1 MSRELPIFPL
11 PLVLFPG
18 TTQPLH
24 IFEPRYRRLL
34 ADCLAGDKR
43 FGIAY
48 HPAPAAKGG
57 QEGGGAGEREPDA
70 VPSPG
75 VIGCV
80 AVIRSTTALPDGRAN
95 ILTAGERR
103 FTLVQWVPSPL
114 PYRLAQVEEFD
125 DEPGDAP
132 EAAALAAAVRQDFAR
147 LESALAVLTDRDD
160 QEIKLSTEPLSL
172 SFQVAAALELEPEAK
187 QALLAIRNTAD
198 RLRRLAALLV
208 PLCADA
214 ERRAVVRQRARGNGK
229 GGAHPQI
236 EPAA

>member
-24 IFEPRYRRLL
+24 VFEPRYRRLL

-48 HPAPAAKGG
+48 HRAAAGEGG
-57 QEGGGAGEREPDA
+57 EGEGGAGGGATEAAPA
-70 VPSPG
+70 PG

-103 FTLVQWVPSPL
+103 FTLVEWVPSPL
-114 PYRLAQVEEFD
+114 PYRVAHVEEFD
-125 DEPGDAP
+125 DEPVDET
-132 EAAALAAAVRQDFAR
+132 EAAALAAEVRQDFGR
-147 LESALAVLTDRDD
+147 LTRALAVLTDRDD
-160 QEIKLSTEPLSL
+160 QETELSTEPLLL
-172 SFQVAAALELEPEAK
+172 SFQVAAALELEPDAK
-187 QALLAIRNTAD
+187 QALLTLRNTAD

-208 PLCADA
+208 PLSADA
-214 ERRAVVRQRARGNGK
+214 ERRAVVRQRARGNGR

>member
-24 IFEPRYRRLL
+24 VFEPRYRRLL

-48 HPAPAAKGG
+48 HRAAAGEGG
-57 QEGGGAGEREPDA
+57 EGEGGAGGGATEAAP
-70 VPSPG
+70 VPG

-103 FTLVQWVPSPL
+103 FTLVEWVPSPL
-114 PYRLAQVEEFD
+114 PYRVAHVEEFD
-125 DEPGDAP
+125 DEPVDET
-132 EAAALAAAVRQDFAR
+132 EAAALAAEVRQDFGR
-147 LESALAVLTDRDD
+147 LTRALAVLTDRDD
-160 QEIKLSTEPLSL
+160 QETELSTEPLLL
-172 SFQVAAALELEPEAK
+172 SFQVAAALELEPDAK
-187 QALLAIRNTAD
+187 QALLTLRNTAD

-208 PLCADA
+208 PLSADA
-214 ERRAVVRQRARGNGK
+214 ERRAVVRQRARGNGR

>member
-24 IFEPRYRRLL
+24 VFEPRYRRLL
-34 ADCLAGDKR
+34 SDSLAADKR

-48 HPAPAAKGG
+48 QPSPAAQGG
-57 QEGGGAGEREPDA
+57 REGGEGGERETDA
-70 VPSPG
+70 VPPPG
-75 VIGCV
+75 AIGCV
-80 AVIRSTTALPDGRAN
+80 ALIRSTTALPDGRAN

-103 FTLVQWVPSPL
+103 FTLVEWVPRPL
-114 PYRLAQVEEFD
+114 PYRVAHIEEFD
-125 DEPGDAP
+125 DDPGEPS
-132 EAAALAAAVRQDFAR
+132 EAGALAAAVRQDFGR
-147 LESALAVLTDRDD
+147 LAKALAVLTDRDD
-160 QEIKLSTEPLSL
+160 QEIELSTEPLSL

-208 PLCADA
+208 PLSADA

>member
-18 TTQPLH
+18 TAQPLH

-48 HPAPAAKGG
+48 HPATAAKGG
-57 QEGGGAGEREPDA
+57 REGGGEESEPEA

-125 DEPGDAP
+125 DEPGDSS
-132 EAAALAAAVRQDFAR
+132 EAAALAAAVRHDFAR
-147 LESALAVLTDRDD
+147 LERALAVLTDRDD
-160 QEIKLSTEPLSL
+160 REIELSTEPLSL

>member
-1 MSRELPIFPL
+1 MPRELPIFPL

-24 IFEPRYRRLL
+24 VFEPRYRRLL

-48 HPAPAAKGG
+48 QPATAVQDAAPAP
-57 QEGGGAGEREPDA
+57 GA
-70 VPSPG
+70 
-75 VIGCV
+75 IGCV
-80 AVIRSTTALPDGRAN
+80 AVIRSTAALPDGRAN

-103 FTLVQWVPSPL
+103 FTLVEWVPSPL
-114 PYRLAQVEEFD
+114 PYRVAQVEEFD
-125 DEPGDAP
+125 DEPVD
-132 EAAALAAAVRQDFAR
+132 EAEAGALAAAVRQDFGRLAR
-147 LESALAVLTDRDD
+147 ALSVLTDRDD
-160 QEIKLSTEPLSL
+160 QELELSPDPLRL
-172 SFQVAAALELEPEAK
+172 SFQVAGALELEPDAK

-198 RLRRLAALLV
+198 RLRRLAALLA
-208 PLCADA
+208 PLSADA

-229 GGAHPQI
+229 GGTHPQI

>member
-24 IFEPRYRRLL
+24 VFEPRYRRLL

-48 HPAPAAKGG
+48 HRAAAGEGG
-57 QEGGGAGEREPDA
+57 EGEGGAGGGATEAAP
-70 VPSPG
+70 VPG

-103 FTLVQWVPSPL
+103 FTLVEWVPSPL
-114 PYRLAQVEEFD
+114 PYRVAHIEEFD
-125 DEPGDAP
+125 DEPVDET
-132 EAAALAAAVRQDFAR
+132 EAAALAAEVRQDFGR
-147 LESALAVLTDRDD
+147 LTRALAVLTDRDD
-160 QEIKLSTEPLSL
+160 QETELSTEPLLL
-172 SFQVAAALELEPEAK
+172 SFQVAAALELEPDAK
-187 QALLAIRNTAD
+187 QALLTLRNTAD

-208 PLCADA
+208 PLSADA
-214 ERRAVVRQRARGNGK
+214 ERRAVVRQRARGNGR

>member
-1 MSRELPIFPL
+1 
-11 PLVLFPG
+11 
-18 TTQPLH
+18 
-24 IFEPRYRRLL
+24 LL
-34 ADCLAGDKR
+34 SDCLAGDKR

-48 HPAPAAKGG
+48 HSATAAKGG
-57 QEGGGAGEREPDA
+57 PEESEGRERETDP

-75 VIGCV
+75 AIGCV

-95 ILTAGERR
+95 ILTVGERR
-103 FTLVQWVPSPL
+103 FTLVAWVPSPL
-114 PYRLAQVEEFD
+114 PYRVAHVEEFD
-125 DEPGDAP
+125 DEPGDAS
-132 EAAALAAAVRQDFAR
+132 EVGDLAAAVRHSFGR
-147 LESALAVLTDRDD
+147 LAKALAVLTDRDD
-160 QEIKLSTEPLSL
+160 QEIELSTEPLSL

-187 QALLAIRNTAD
+187 QALLAIRHTAD

-208 PLCADA
+208 PLSADA

>member
-24 IFEPRYRRLL
+24 VFEPRYRRLL

-48 HPAPAAKGG
+48 HRAAAA
-57 QEGGGAGEREPDA
+57 EGGGGGGATEAAPA
-70 VPSPG
+70 PG

-103 FTLVQWVPSPL
+103 FTLVEWVPSPL
-114 PYRLAQVEEFD
+114 PYRVAHIEEFD
-125 DEPGDAP
+125 DEPADET
-132 EAAALAAAVRQDFAR
+132 EAAALAAEVQQDFGRLAR
-147 LESALAVLTDRDD
+147 ALAGLTDRDD
-160 QEIKLSTEPLSL
+160 QETELSTDPLLL
-172 SFQVAAALELEPEAK
+172 SFQVAAALELEPDAK
-187 QALLAIRNTAD
+187 QALLTLRNTAD

-208 PLCADA
+208 PLSADA
-214 ERRAVVRQRARGNGK
+214 ERRAVVRQRARGNGR